1 LRDVAVSVVIPALN
15 EAESLPYV
23 LARIPSDVHEVI
35 LVDGLSTDGT
45 PQVARQVMPSIRIV
59 NQLTRGKGAALRA
72 GFEAATGDIIV
83 HLDADGST
91 DPAEIPLF
99 VGCLLAGA
107 DFVKGSRFMQ
117 GAGSTDITRLRRL
130 GNLFFVKL
138 SNVLFGSGFSDISY
152 GYNALWSRNRHFLAL
167 EIDGWE
173 QEQINSI
180 RAVRRGLRVAEV
192 PSFESARIAGIAKL
206 STWSTGWAVLKAI
219 VAERLRPLP
228 RAVPD
233 GLEQPAL
240 PYADWWTDAT
250 GSPVVSLAVARSR
263 LRVAVPI
270 VPEQQ
275 SPSALV
281 EAEVAGQATEVA
293 VAAGQ

>member
-1 LRDVAVSVVIPALN
+1 MRAVAVSVVIPALN
-15 EAESLPYV
+15 EAESLPHV

-45 PQVARQVMPSIRIV
+45 PEVARQVMPNIRIV
-59 NQLTRGKGAALRA
+59 NQTTRGKGAALRA

-91 DPAEIPLF
+91 DPGEIPLF

-117 GAGSTDITRLRRL
+117 GAGSTDITLLRRL

-138 SNVLFGSGFSDISY
+138 SNILFGSGFSDISY
-152 GYNALWSRNRHFLAL
+152 GYNALWSRNCHFLAL

-173 QEQINSI
+173 QEQISSI

-192 PSFESARIAGIAKL
+192 PSFESPRIAGVAKL
-206 STWSTGWAVLKAI
+206 GIWSTGWAVLKAI
-219 VAERLRPLP
+219 LAERLRPLP
-228 RAVPD
+228 RTVPE
-233 GLEQPAL
+233 GQPQSAL
-240 PYADWWTDAT
+240 SYSEGWADAT
-250 GSPVVSLAVARSR
+250 GAPVVSLAVARSR

-270 VPEQQ
+270 VPDQH
-275 SPSALV
+275 SASASV
-281 EAEVAGQATEVA
+281 EAEAAVQATEVA